1 MIRSIVTHDY
11 CSSARQPL
19 VQAPAQIKEPSLLRK
34 LTAAGAQSTLSP
46 ARRGPGKENAS
57 AGPSSGPK
65 QPLERLGEE
74 DEGGE
79 EKDNKGYDAAVRER
93 ELATQK
99 ARIVSQ
105 MAATGVAT
113 VSTDHLSPHRTVPT
127 SRSIPRD
134 LAMNDDPIAGK
145 RDIRASLFD
154 IFAQNLVN
162 ALAASTTGD
171 GYRPPGKHRSVGG
184 A

>member
-105 MAATGVAT
+105 MA
-113 VSTDHLSPHRTVPT
+113 DHLSPHRTVPT